1 MAQRRA
7 SLEAVVSGHACRSC
21 DARLTQTFLDLGR
34 QPLANSYLTA
44 EQLAA
49 GDDPMYPLDVRVCD
63 ACQLVQIEEVVTP
76 EAIFSDYPY
85 FSSYSDSWVA
95 HAQRYAAHA
104 TARLGLGS
112 ESLVVEIASNDGY
125 LLRHFLD
132 SGVPVLGIEPAA
144 NVAEVAIASG
154 IPTDVR
160 FFGRAIAED
169 LVGEGRIADLVVA
182 NNVLA
187 HVPGLNDFVS
197 GVATLLADSGVFTVE
212 APHLLELI
220 EQVQFDTI
228 YHEHLCYF
236 SLLALRPLFERHGLR
251 IFDVER
257 LSTHGGSLRLWAA
270 RASSEHPTEPS
281 VQRVLDAEVAAGLDG
296 PDGYAGFAPRVGE
309 VTSALRSFLAAQRA
323 GGRSVAAYG
332 AAAKGNTL
340 LNTARVSTDD
350 VAFVVD
356 RNPHKQGHF
365 LPGSHL
371 PIFGPEAV
379 SEHRP
384 DALLILPWNLRD
396 EITVQMAEIR
406 SWGGRFV
413 VPIPQLVVLD

>member
-1 MAQRRA
+1 V
-7 SLEAVVSGHACRSC
+7 EVVVTGPTCRSC
-21 DARLTQTFLDLGR
+21 DAPLTRTFLDLGQ
-34 QPLANSYLTA
+34 QPLANSYLTG

-49 GDDPMYPLDVRVCD
+49 GDDPVYPLHALVCD
-63 ACQLVQIEEVVTP
+63 VCRLVQIEEVVTP
-76 EAIFSDYPY
+76 EAIFSDYAY

-95 HAQRYAAHA
+95 HAQRYAKET

-112 ESLVVEIASNDGY
+112 RSLVVEIASNDGY
-125 LLRHFLD
+125 LLRHFVD

-160 FFGRAIAED
+160 FFSQTVAEE
-169 LVGEGRIADLVVA
+169 LAAKGRIADLVVA

-197 GVATLLADSGVFTVE
+197 GVATLLADDGVFTVE

-236 SLLALRPLFERHGLR
+236 SLLALDPLFERHGLR

-257 LSTHGGSLRLWAA
+257 LSTHGGSLRIWAA
-270 RASSEHPTEPS
+270 RSSSQHRTEPS
-281 VQRVLDAEVAAGLDG
+281 VRHVIDAEVAAGLDG
-296 PDGYAGFAPRVGE
+296 PDGYTGFAPRVVE
-309 VTSALRSFLAAQRA
+309 VTDALRGFLGAQRA
-323 GGRSVAAYG
+323 AKRSVAAYG

-340 LNTARVSTDD
+340 LNTAGVSTDD
-350 VAFVVD
+350 IAFVVD
-356 RNPHKQGHF
+356 RSPHKQGHY

-371 PIFGPEAV
+371 PILGPDAV
-379 SEHRP
+379 RERRP
-384 DALLILPWNLRD
+384 DALLILPWNLRN
-396 EITVQMAEIR
+396 EITAQMAEIR

-413 VPIPQLVVLD
+413 VPIPRLVVD